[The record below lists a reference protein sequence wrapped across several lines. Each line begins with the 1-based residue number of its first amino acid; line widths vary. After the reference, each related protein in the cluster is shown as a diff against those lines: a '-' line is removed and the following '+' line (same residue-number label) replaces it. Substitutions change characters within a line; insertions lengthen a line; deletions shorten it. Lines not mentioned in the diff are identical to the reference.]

1 MSTVLALARDFIERM
16 SNPVFGLST
25 NEEYSLQFGQLLQS
39 EEFAFQLRRDI
50 ESLRDPVEMTS
61 HGWLW
66 ILGWARS
73 NRIQLHD
80 RLLLALFE
88 QWSSVFMKTAIV
100 DLVTA
105 ELEEQREQSFVERE
119 SRFLDAIVVRATEY
133 EQHREDSRREAPPV
147 TQIGRAE
154 ATLVAL
160 LQVGRPATL
169 QAAQGL
175 LRRRWTGQE
184 RLGEFFWSLVDSL
197 EDDTRAAW
205 LQAVNPPERWR

>member
-25 NEEYSLQFGQLLQS
+25 NEEYSLEFGQLLQS
-39 EEFAFQLRRDI
+39 EDFAFQLRRDI

-73 NRIQLHD
+73 NRIQLQDH
-80 RLLLALFE
+80 LLLALFE

-105 ELEEQREQSFVERE
+105 ELEGQKEQRSDERE
-119 SRFLDAIVVRATEY
+119 SQFLEEIVVRATEY
-133 EQHREDSRREAPPV
+133 EQRREDRREAPPV
-147 TQIGRAE
+147 AQFGRAE
-154 ATLVAL
+154 ATLIAL

-184 RLGEFFWSLVDSL
+184 RLVEFFWSLVDSL